1 MSALTA
7 AIQHYTGSP
16 RQCNKA
22 RKRFKGIHTGKEKPP
37 VFTDDTTVYIENPR
51 ESIKKLLKLGEFSQ
65 QVTVYKVN
73 TQKSIALLHST
84 NNGKL
89 KKNF

>member
-1 MSALTA
+1 MSAPLLLFNI
-7 AIQHYTGSP
+7 IQEVLDSVI
-16 RQCNKA
+16 RQEKDLKA
-22 RKRFKGIHTGKEKPP
+22 YILEKKKPP

-51 ESIKKLLKLGEFSQ
+51 ESLKKLLKLSEFSQ
-65 QVTVYKVN
+65 VTVHKVN

>member
-1 MSALTA
+1 M
-7 AIQHYTGSP
+7 
-16 RQCNKA
+16 
-22 RKRFKGIHTGKEKPP
+22 
-37 VFTDDTTVYIENPR
+37 FTEDTTVYIENPR
-51 ESIKKLLKLGEFSQ
+51 ESIKKLLKLSEFS

-73 TQKSIALLHST
+73 TEKSIALLHST